1 MYKKA
6 DGKRWGRKDGGRQ
19 DFRAGRD
26 AVRDAGV
33 LGAGLSL
40 KEAVRSR
47 DGREVRQF
55 R

>member
-6 DGKRWGRKDGGRQ
+6 DGKRWGRKDGGRR